1 MTTVIR
7 ITIDTNCINARG
19 RIPALNA
26 LEVLAK
32 QGIVEITS
40 TRILAEE
47 LARDKTQWG
56 PSRRAKASQLR
67 SGTSG
72 FVMRRSRL
80 RGGDA
85 LRAPNAYVYLDR
97 IARIIR
103 PDLEW
108 HELDENTQR
117 DIMHLAI
124 HRAHN
129 WDLFVTMENLILLQS
144 KALLSDL
151 GLRVMS
157 PEDALKTVNEMKS
170 E

>member
-1 MTTVIR
+1 MFRV
-7 ITIDTNCINARG
+7 TIDTNCINAR
-19 RIPALNA
+19 RCISALNA

-32 QGIVEITS
+32 QGVVEITS

-47 LARDKTQWG
+47 LARDKTQLG
-56 PSRRAKASQLR
+56 SSRRTKASQLR

-72 FVMRRSRL
+72 FVMRRSTL

-85 LRAPNAYVYLDR
+85 LGAPNAYVYLDR
-97 IARIIR
+97 IARLIR

-129 WDLFVTMENLILLQS
+129 WDLFVTMDKLILLQS
-144 KALLSDL
+144 KMLLSDL

-157 PEDALKTVNEMKS
+157 PEDALKTVNEIKS
-170 E
+170 G

>member
-1 MTTVIR
+1 MAVVIR
-7 ITIDTNCINARG
+7 ITIDTMCINARG
-19 RIPALNA
+19 HIPALNA

-32 QGIVEITS
+32 QRVIEITS

-47 LARDKTQWG
+47 LARDKTQFG
-56 PSRRAKASQLR
+56 PNRRAKASQLQ

-72 FVMRRSRL
+72 FVMRRSTL

-85 LRAPNAYVYLDR
+85 LGAPNAYVYLDR
-97 IARIIR
+97 IARIIQ

-108 HELDENTQR
+108 HELDEHTQR

-129 WDLFVTMENLILLQS
+129 WDLFVTKEKEILRKS
-144 KALLSDL
+144 RVLLSDL

-157 PEDALKTVNEMKS
+157 PKGALKTVNEMKS
-170 E
+170 G

>member
-1 MTTVIR
+1 MTAAIR

-19 RIPALNA
+19 HIPALNA
-26 LEVLAK
+26 LEVLTK
-32 QGIVEITS
+32 QRVVEITS

-47 LARDKTQWG
+47 LARDKTQLG
-56 PSRRAKASQLR
+56 PNRRAKASQLQ

-72 FVMRRSRL
+72 FVLRRSTL
-80 RGGDA
+80 RGGEA
-85 LRAPNAYVYLDR
+85 FGAPNAYVYLGR

-129 WDLFVTMENLILLQS
+129 WDLFVTMDNLILLQS
-144 KALLSDL
+144 KVLLSDL

-170 E
+170 G

>member
-1 MTTVIR
+1 M
-7 ITIDTNCINARG
+7 CINARG
-19 RIPALNA
+19 HIPALNA

-32 QGIVEITS
+32 QGVIEITS

-47 LARDKTQWG
+47 LARDKTQLG
-56 PSRRAKASQLR
+56 PNRRAKASQLQ

-72 FVMRRSRL
+72 FVMRRSTL

-85 LRAPNAYVYLDR
+85 LRAPNAYVYLNR

-103 PDLEW
+103 PNLEW
-108 HELDENTQR
+108 HELDEHTQR

-129 WDLFVTMENLILLQS
+129 RDLFVTGENRILRQS
-144 KALLSDL
+144 KVLLSDL

-157 PEDALKTVNEMKS
+157 PEDALKTINEMKLG
-170 E
+170 

>member
-1 MTTVIR
+1 LTRTVL
-7 ITIDTNCINARG
+7 TSG
-19 RIPALNA
+19 RISALNA

-32 QGIVEITS
+32 QEIVEITS

-47 LARDKTQWG
+47 LARDKTQRG

-67 SGTSG
+67 SGTSA

-144 KALLSDL
+144 KVLLSDL